1 VIRHLASIQKV
12 REDIFD
18 LHVRNSDEYLEDP
31 EGTKEYEYDL
41 FVQCQKEH
49 DQQMQLCPQVKHAD
63 IGYRVH
69 LALALQKVDDH
80 DERVKILD
88 SIFLQFQY
96 LNGQVIRGI
105 F

>member
-1 VIRHLASIQKV
+1 MIRRLASIQKV
-12 REDIFD
+12 REDVFD
-18 LHVRNSDEYLEDP
+18 RNVRDSDEYLEDP

-41 FVQCQKEH
+41 FVQCQEEH

-63 IGYRVH
+63 VGYRVP

-88 SIFLQFQY
+88 SFFYNFNIY
-96 LNGQVIRGI
+96 MAK
-105 F
+105 